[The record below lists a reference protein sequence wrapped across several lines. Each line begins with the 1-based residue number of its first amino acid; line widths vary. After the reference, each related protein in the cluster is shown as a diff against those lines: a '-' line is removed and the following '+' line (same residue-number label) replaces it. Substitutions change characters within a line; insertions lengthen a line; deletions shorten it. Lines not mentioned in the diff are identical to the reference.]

1 MVALDNL
8 VNTSIH
14 YSFHLFFPN
23 FPFPC
28 PLKTSKIIFKFFD
41 IFEVFRKVILK
52 SDYPTFKGLGFSKAG
67 SNRLP
72 LHLLFYLCPLEIV

>member
-1 MVALDNL
+1 MVAFDNL

-14 YSFHLFFPN
+14 YSFHLFFPE
-23 FPFPC
+23 FSISM

-52 SDYPTFKGLGFSKAG
+52 SDYPTFK
-67 SNRLP
+67 
-72 LHLLFYLCPLEIV
+72 